1 MELTLQSAL
10 SLGGMVGHLSY
21 FLLFVSM
28 VMRVMWVLRVLVILS
43 ALVGITYDIFWTK
56 DPVGVFWETSLVV
69 VNVVQLTIGWLQN
82 RAEKFAAHEAAF
94 VNTAFPGL
102 SNALK
107 RRIVA
112 AGDWSNVDA
121 GTVLTTE
128 GRPVDKL
135 TYLGDG
141 KADILVNGSV
151 VGHCE
156 GGDFVGEVTALT
168 KGNATGSAQISE
180 AGLIWRID
188 AEKLRSLVENHEEIA
203 QAVQASFHRH
213 MLAKLVAANA
223 QLEQSGGIAS

>member
-10 SLGGMVGHLSY
+10 SLGGMVGHMSY

-43 ALVGITYDIFWTK
+43 ALVGITYDIVWTK

-82 RAEKFAAHEAAF
+82 RAEKFAPHEAAF
-94 VNTAFPGL
+94 VDTAFPGL

-107 RRIVA
+107 RRVLS
-112 AGDWSNVDA
+112 AGEWGKAVI
-121 GTVLTTE
+121 GTVLTIE

-135 TYLGDG
+135 TYLADG
-141 KADILVNGSV
+141 KANISVNGAV
-151 VGHCE
+151 VGHCTA
-156 GGDFVGEVTALT
+156 GDFVGEVTALT
-168 KGNATGSAQISE
+168 KGDATGSASISE
-180 AGLIWRID
+180 EGLMWRID
-188 AEKLRSLVENHEEIA
+188 AEKLRSLVESHEEIA

-223 QLEQSGGIAS
+223 QLEQTGGIAT